1 MIEMNF
7 KPKSARKSEPD
18 PDSTEDEPI
27 PTYEEWLDEG
37 AEAIFAHPGFAMA
50 KGAIEFIKYL
60 WTRERLLISLLIQ
73 KDIIHEHEV
82 KEYFGDDAHKA
93 VEKEGVKQ
101 LTTYMLRAASKG
113 QLTGPSGKTLDP
125 DGVLVLLNDVLDL
138 NGTGWN
144 GRTVEI
150 MSDMMGDKDLRSDY
164 DKEVSLLKKL
174 NEKRAAERE
183 RLAKNQTRFEAEL
196 ERQKDLEVQHAQQRK
211 HRLKIYISQCRVADK
226 PTPSDEEQ
234 KQMLEG
240 EIPIPKVA

>member
-1 MIEMNF
+1 MNF

-164 DKEVSLLKKL
+164 DKEIGLLKVL
-174 NEKRAAERE
+174 NEKRAKLREREASNKKLAEERAEKDQEERE
-183 RLAKNQTRFEAEL
+183 RRV
-196 ERQKDLEVQHAQQRK
+196 R
-211 HRLKIYISQCRVADK
+211 IYVSQCRVADK

-234 KQMLEG
+234 RLMVEG